1 MGRTVLI
8 YGALLAAAAF
18 VLEWLQYKYIARVFA
33 PEIYIFLIAVGF
45 SALGVWAGRRLTG
58 GDRSAG
64 GFERNEA
71 ALASLGV
78 TEREYEVLALLAEGC
93 ANKEIA
99 RRLSLSP
106 NTIKTHV
113 ARLYGKLEVRRR
125 TEAVRKARELA
136 LIP

>member
-1 MGRTVLI
+1 MWKTVFL
-8 YGALLAAAAF
+8 YAALLATAAF
-18 VLEWLQYKYIARVFA
+18 ALEWLQYNYVARVFA
-33 PEIYIFLIAVGF
+33 PEIYVFLIAVGF
-45 SALGVWAGRRLTG
+45 TALGVWAGRRLTG
-58 GDRSAG
+58 GAPSG
-64 GFERNEA
+64 PFEKNVA

-78 TEREYEVLALLAEGC
+78 TGREYEVLTLLAEGC

-113 ARLYGKLEVRRR
+113 ARIYEKLKVGRR